1 MLVSICR
8 RFRNRCIISM
18 FSSNRRWFPLSL
30 VFLLSLSIYSPPW
43 KKKNNSHRLYIMISV
58 IWLRVCS
65 YLKRPHKIAATF
77 FFVVSM
83 CLRFYSR
90 FLNNCRLDRVHLQ
103 KCWLLFLAPY
113 SLDFVRWQTC
123 LYACSMIPF
132 RNIWNRYFGNWLRW
146 PNVLNLFY
154 FYFQVSAGLLDFATK
169 FFFVARFFFFSFR
182 LLFYYLFFFFLRLTQ
197 NALTC
202 VYLVLCCCVAKSD
215 VSIGWSLVHASW
227 V

>member
-77 FFVVSM
+77 FLLSRCVFAFILAFLIIAGWIEFISKSVGCCFLHHIRWILYDDKHVCMRAQWFHLEIYETDILAIDWDDQMFSIYFTSIFRFRLV
-83 CLRFYSR
+83 CWILRLNFSLSLGFFS
-90 FLNNCRLDRVHLQ
+90 FL
-103 KCWLLFLAPY
+103 F
-113 SLDFVRWQTC
+113 
-123 LYACSMIPF
+123 AC
-132 RNIWNRYFGNWLRW
+132 YFII
-146 PNVLNLFY
+146 Y
-154 FYFQVSAGLLDFATK
+154 
-169 FFFVARFFFFSFR
+169 FFFF
-182 LLFYYLFFFFLRLTQ
+182 
-197 NALTC
+197 C
-202 VYLVLCCCVAKSD
+202 V
-215 VSIGWSLVHASW
+215 
-227 V
+227 